1 MTIECHWE
9 EDVLDALTARQWPD
23 RCPPDL
29 RAHVKSCAICT
40 DLVEV
45 ASAVQVDHDVAWR
58 EARVPP
64 SSVVW
69 WRAQLRARE
78 DAARSAAR
86 PLGFIQGVA
95 ATIAVWLVVT
105 LLRAVPSSTFAA
117 WRAAARQLPP
127 FVTFT
132 LSDVVSVFHL
142 AGIAP
147 IVILCLLAT
156 WLLVAPLAI
165 YFAVGDE

>member
-9 EDVLDALTARQWPD
+9 EDVLDALAAGQWPN
-23 RCPPDL
+23 RCPRDV
-29 RAHVKSCAICT
+29 RAHVESCAMCT
-40 DLVEV
+40 DLVHV
-45 ASAVQVDHDVAWR
+45 AGAFQVDHDVAWR

-95 ATIAVWLVVT
+95 ATVAVWLVIT
-105 LLRAVPSSTFAA
+105 LLRAVPPPMFAA
-117 WRAAARQLPP
+117 WRAAARQLVPA
-127 FVTFT
+127 VTFT
-132 LSDVVSVFHL
+132 LADVVSVFQL
-142 AGIAP
+142 GGMAP

-165 YFAVGDE
+165 YLAVGDE